1 MFNKVL
7 IIILLFGIFAFADN
21 VPSVEAKNAD
31 NNSFSKEE
39 LNSFS
44 EITAIISEN
53 FIEEVDKKELYE
65 RAVTGMVA
73 SLDEYSQFLSPAMFQ
88 EIKIHT
94 SGKFCGL
101 GVEVY
106 FNKDFLEILSFVK
119 DSPAFL
125 AGLKIGDNIVA
136 IDGKKVSDLTRE
148 EAILMLRGPAG
159 TEVVVGVTRKGEAAM
174 FDVAI
179 KRQEVFLESVEDA
192 KLFENGIGY
201 IRISSFATHTNSD
214 FTEKLK
220 DFMSNG
226 LKALIIDVRNN
237 PGGVLDDAVKILS
250 LFVEKGQKLVTIKS
264 RKESNN
270 FVFISADAG
279 VLFKGPL
286 AVLINKSS
294 ASSAEIIAGAIKDI
308 KRGIVIGETSYGKG
322 SVQSLIPLADGA
334 ALKLTTARYYLP
346 SDELI
351 EGKGIT
357 PDIKVIAADDSGNK
371 EDVVLEKAVR
381 VVEAMLLDESN

>member
-7 IIILLFGIFAFADN
+7 IIILLFCIFAFADN
-21 VPSVEAKNAD
+21 VSSVEAKNAD

-65 RAVTGMVA
+65 RAITGMVA

-125 AGLKIGDNIVA
+125 AGLKIGDNIVV

-148 EAILMLRGPAG
+148 ESILMLRGPAG

-220 DFMSNG
+220 DFMSRG

-322 SVQSLIPLADGA
+322 SVQSLMPLADGA

-357 PDIKVIAADDSGNK
+357 PDIEVIATDDPENK

-381 VVEAMLLDESN
+381 VVEAMLLDERN